1 MLSDPVSRMFAW
13 WNDAFRTPGEYN
25 EAAFAEHFT
34 PDAEL
39 IIDGRLVTRGLSGWA
54 RHFQAIQAGG
64 GEAEIVL
71 PFKEVFQHADKV
83 YTYHVIRARRNGLA
97 TCMLAA
103 GHAVIRDGKIAS
115 ISLVRTVLDPASGPL
130 DPACWRC

>member
-13 WNDAFRTPGEYN
+13 WNQAFKSAGAYTE
-25 EAAFAEHFT
+25 EAFAVHFT
-34 PDAEL
+34 ADAEL

-71 PFKEVFQHADKV
+71 PFKEVFQHEHKV
-83 YTYHVIRARRNGLA
+83 YTYHLIRARRDGIEMR
-97 TCMLAA
+97 MLAA

-115 ISLVRTVLDPASGPL
+115 ISLVRTVLDPSMPE
-130 DPACWRC
+130 PR